1 MSVALPFV
9 SGASSGLGLALTRS
23 VLARGD
29 HVIAT
34 ARSES
39 LKSFDELRQD
49 PKFDGTRLRFLTLDV
64 ASPVVEIKRC
74 VDEALAIW
82 GRIDVVVNNA
92 EGLTYGLSEELG
104 AEGFVNDMNT
114 NFFGPINVTNAVLP
128 SMRARRDGIIVF
140 VGSRSIYDRQ
150 TTGLV
155 SHCASKAALRSYA
168 ETLSV
173 ELATFDVRVMIAL
186 PGGFATKFKPSTR
199 SGTPLAGYE
208 VLHDHLDGFVQ
219 NYANIQKDDPDLGM
233 NTLVDVVRG
242 EGRAAGRELLSL
254 WLLLG
259 EDSMRTVRLQM
270 HMIQAEME
278 EWGDVGSN
286 LGLPQEQIP
295 A

>member
-1 MSVALPFV
+1 MSKGVVDYPRAQHRRR
-9 SGASSGLGLALTRS
+9 SIASSGLGLALTRS

-39 LKSFDELRQD
+39 LKFFDELRQD

-64 ASPVVEIKRC
+64 TSPAVEIKRC

-104 AEGFVNDMNT
+104 ALISTTPQRGLLT
-114 NFFGPINVTNAVLP
+114 LTLASSIPLCIQ
-128 SMRARRDGIIVF
+128 
-140 VGSRSIYDRQ
+140 SRSSLCVDVHLAFSLAH
-150 TTGLV
+150 TLTPLP
-155 SHCASKAALRSYA
+155 APPPAYA

-173 ELATFDVRVMIAL
+173 ELETFDVRVMIAL
-186 PGGFATKFKPSTR
+186 PGGFATKFKPPTQ

-219 NYANIQKDDPDLGM
+219 NYADVQKDDPDLGM

-242 EGRAAGRELLSL
+242 VGRAAGRESLPL

-259 EDSMRTVRLQM
+259 EDSMRTVRMQM
-270 HMIQAEME
+270 HIIQAELE
-278 EWGDVGSN
+278 EWEDVGSN
-286 LGLPQEQIP
+286 LGLPREQIP